1 MKTITN
7 FQISKTT
14 RVSALLFCIALMCSN
29 FVFANTPNDPDLRK
43 KIGLQLNSAGTYE
56 REILVVEDEN
66 ATEGY
71 DADYDTAIDNIQS
84 DDMYWV
90 IDQGKYINQAIG
102 EINEETVIALG
113 IHTNTSGINTI
124 SINKLENI
132 PNAMKIFVH
141 DTQTGVYHSI
151 KDGAYEIN
159 LPAGLYLNRFEI
171 VFMQPE
177 TLSTTDF
184 DADKS
189 LDIMFDTSADQIKI
203 LNNANLKI
211 DTVEVYSI
219 LGQSVHRSNASNSN
233 NELSINTNTMTTGA
247 YVVIVK
253 AENGINSKKILVN

>member
-7 FQISKTT
+7 FQISKTAS
-14 RVSALLFCIALMCSN
+14 VSTLLFCIALMCSN

-43 KIGLQLNSAGTYE
+43 KIGLKLNSAGSYE

-71 DADYDTAIDNIQS
+71 DSDFDMSIDNVQS
-84 DDMYWV
+84 DDMYWL
-90 IDQGKYINQAIG
+90 IGNGKYINQGIDS
-102 EINEETVIALG
+102 INEETVMPIG
-113 IHTNTSGINTI
+113 INTNTSGVNMI
-124 SINKLENI
+124 SIHKLENI

-141 DTQTGVYHSI
+141 DVELGVFHSI
-151 KDGAYEIN
+151 KDGPYEVE

-177 TLSTTDF
+177 TLGTTDF
-184 DADKS
+184 EANKA
-189 LDIMFDTSADQIKI
+189 LDILFDTNSDQIKI
-203 LNNANLKI
+203 LNNSNLKI

-219 LGQSVHRSNASNSN
+219 LGQSVHRSNASNTYS
-233 NELSINTNTMTTGA
+233 ELNINTNTMSTGA